1 MPRSCSG
8 QPKTRF
14 ICYRESFSLPL
25 SNIVFEVLMK
35 IQQLSEH
42 IGAEISDVHL
52 DDLDEDE
59 FAKIKEA
66 WLDHKVLVFRDQ
78 PISTEAHIAFGCKF
92 GELEIHPFADN
103 LEEHPEVIVLEAGG
117 DSPRQ
122 NYNAA
127 KDWHI
132 DVSFREKPPMGS
144 ILRGK
149 VIPETGGDTRFSS
162 SSAAY
167 EKLESDVKGRVDG
180 LSAVNDYTKMF
191 GPGTRF
197 NSEESHTE
205 NLKEY
210 PPVLHPVIRTHPE
223 TGGRS
228 IFTNNFFTSHID
240 GIDESESEY
249 LLEKLA
255 EAIRNPSIQFRVQ
268 WEPDTF
274 VMWDNRCVH
283 HVATDDFLP
292 SYRRMER
299 VTIAGDRPY

>member
-1 MPRSCSG
+1 M
-8 QPKTRF
+8 KTQ
-14 ICYRESFSLPL
+14 L
-25 SNIVFEVLMK
+25 
-35 IQQLSEH
+35 LSEH
-42 IGAEISDVHL
+42 IGVEISGVQL
-52 DDLDEDE
+52 DNLDEAE
-59 FAKIKEA
+59 LAAIKQA
-66 WLDHKVLVFRDQ
+66 WLDHKVLVFRNQ
-78 PISTEAHIAFGCKF
+78 QISTEAHIAFGKYF

-103 LEEHPEVIVLEAGG
+103 LEEYPEIIVLEAGG

-149 VIPETGGDTRFSS
+149 VIPETGGDTRFSNAA
-162 SSAAY
+162 AAY
-167 EKLESDVKGRVDG
+167 DNLDPGVKSRVDD
-180 LSAVNDYTKMF
+180 LFAVNDYTKMF
-191 GPGTRF
+191 GPTTRF
-197 NSEESHTE
+197 NSEESHQE
-205 NLKEY
+205 NIKDY

-223 TGGRS
+223 TGQKS

-240 GIDESESEY
+240 GVDDEESEM
-249 LLEKLA
+249 LLGALA
-255 EAIRNPSIQFRVQ
+255 EAIRDPSVQFRVQ

-283 HVATDDFLP
+283 HVAMDDFLP
-292 SYRRMER
+292 LFRRMER

>member
-1 MPRSCSG
+1 MEI
-8 QPKTRF
+8 Q
-14 ICYRESFSLPL
+14 EL
-25 SNIVFEVLMK
+25 SN
-35 IQQLSEH
+35 H
-42 IGAEISDVHL
+42 IGAQINEVDLANLSTEEIAD
-52 DDLDEDE
+52 
-59 FAKIKEA
+59 IKQA

-78 PISTEAHIAFGCKF
+78 HISTPEHIAFGALF
-92 GELEIHPFADN
+92 GDLEIHPFAEN
-103 LEEHPEVIVLEAGG
+103 LEAHPEVIVLEAGG

-122 NYNAA
+122 TYNAA

-149 VIPETGGDTRFSS
+149 VIPETGGDTCFSS

-167 EKLESDVKGRVDG
+167 EKLDPNVKDRVDE
-180 LSAVNDYTKMF
+180 LLAVNDYTKMF

-197 NSEESHTE
+197 NDDDSHVE
-205 NLKEY
+205 NIKKY

-240 GIDESESEY
+240 GVDADESQY
-249 LLEKLA
+249 LLEQLA
-255 EAIRNPSIQFRVQ
+255 EAIGDSSVQFRVK
-268 WEPDTF
+268 WETETF

-283 HVATDDFLP
+283 HVAMDDFLP
-292 SYRRMER
+292 LYRRMER
-299 VTIAGDRPY
+299 VTITGDRPF

>member
-1 MPRSCSG
+1 
-8 QPKTRF
+8 
-14 ICYRESFSLPL
+14 
-25 SNIVFEVLMK
+25 MK
-35 IQQLSEH
+35 IRQLTES
-42 IGAEISDVHL
+42 IGAEISDIQL
-52 DDLDEDE
+52 DNLNADEIDE
-59 FAKIKEA
+59 IKKA
-66 WLDHKVLVFRDQ
+66 WLEHKVLVFRDQ
-78 PISTEAHIAFGCKF
+78 QISTEAHIAFGRNF
-92 GELEIHPFADN
+92 GDLEIHPFAEN
-103 LEEHPEVIVLEAGG
+103 LEKHPEVIVLEAGG

-149 VIPETGGDTRFSS
+149 VIPQKGGDTRFSS
-162 SSAAY
+162 AAAAY
-167 EKLESDVKGRVDG
+167 EKLEAGIRNRVDE
-180 LSAVNDYTKMF
+180 LFAVNDYTKMF
-191 GPGTRF
+191 GPSTRF

-205 NLKEY
+205 NIKEY

-223 TGGRS
+223 TGSRS

-240 GIDESESEY
+240 GVEDAESEY
-249 LLEKLA
+249 LLGELA
-255 EAIRNPSIQFRVQ
+255 EAIRDPDVQFRVQ
-268 WEPDTF
+268 WEPETF

-292 SYRRMER
+292 LYRRMER

>member
-1 MPRSCSG
+1 MQVR
-8 QPKTRF
+8 
-14 ICYRESFSLPL
+14 
-25 SNIVFEVLMK
+25 
-35 IQQLSEH
+35 QLSEY
-42 IGAEISDVHL
+42 IGAEVSNVDLGNLKAEEIS
-52 DDLDEDE
+52 
-59 FAKIKEA
+59 AIKQT

-78 PISTEAHIAFGCKF
+78 QITTEAHIAFGRNF

-149 VIPETGGDTRFSS
+149 VIPERGGDTRFSNAA
-162 SSAAY
+162 AAY
-167 EKLESDVKGRVDG
+167 EKLENHIRDRVDE
-180 LSAVNDYTKMF
+180 LFAINDYTKMF
-191 GPGTRF
+191 GPSTRF
-197 NSEESHTE
+197 NSKESHTE
-205 NLKEY
+205 NIKEY

-223 TGGRS
+223 TGNRS

-240 GIDESESEY
+240 GVDDTESEY
-249 LLEKLA
+249 LLGKLA
-255 EAIRNPSIQFRVQ
+255 EAIRDPSVQFRVQ
-268 WEPDTF
+268 WEPETF
-274 VMWDNRCVH
+274 VMWDNRCVQ

-292 SYRRMER
+292 LFRRMER
-299 VTIAGDRPY
+299 VTISGDRPY

>member
-1 MPRSCSG
+1 MQVR
-8 QPKTRF
+8 
-14 ICYRESFSLPL
+14 
-25 SNIVFEVLMK
+25 
-35 IQQLSEH
+35 QLSEY
-42 IGAEISDVHL
+42 IGAEVSDV
-52 DDLDEDE
+52 DLGNLEAE
-59 FAKIKEA
+59 EISAIKQA

-78 PISTEAHIAFGCKF
+78 QISTEAHIAFGQNF

-117 DSPRQ
+117 DSPRKS
-122 NYNAA
+122 YNAA

-149 VIPETGGDTRFSS
+149 VIPERGGDTRFSNAA
-162 SSAAY
+162 AAY
-167 EKLESDVKGRVDG
+167 ERLDEDIKDRVDE

-191 GPGTRF
+191 GPSTRF

-205 NLKEY
+205 NTKKY

-223 TGGRS
+223 TGNRS

-240 GIDESESEY
+240 GVDDTESEY
-249 LLEKLA
+249 LLGKLA
-255 EAIRNPSIQFRVQ
+255 EAIRDPSVQFRVQ
-268 WEPDTF
+268 WEPETF

-292 SYRRMER
+292 LFRRMER